1 MIILFLAGWLARRGL
16 SAAFANFLAPV
27 IVYGVIGLAAWF
39 GGPWLWNRY
48 VAEPYR
54 QEGRVE
60 VQAKWDDAIKA
71 EAERIAKAVAEAQAE
86 AQKTIDALE
95 ANEERLNAELE
106 KARAEADNDPRANEL
121 GLTVDSVRRLNRI
134 R

>member
-1 MIILFLAGWLARRGL
+1 MIILFLAGWLAKRGL

-60 VQAKWDDAIKA
+60 ERLLWEAAVKKEEDRRRQEQEELIRKYETELAKLRDQEEK
-71 EAERIAKAVAEAQAE
+71 
-86 AQKTIDALE
+86 L
-95 ANEERLNAELE
+95 NEELIAL
-106 KARAEADNDPRANEL
+106 AVEAANDPAADSC
-121 GLTVDSVRRLNRI
+121 GLSPDSVRRI
-134 R
+134 FGAD